1 MVSSCHDLWGCGA
14 HPQMRGCDYPSLL
27 VRIHAEQGSNLGAL
41 LYAFQLEQNGVVG
54 FATVADVAG
63 VYDHVHH
70 VVVDLIPVINNKK
83 INYLLNRY
91 TIFMYI

>member
-1 MVSSCHDLWGCGA
+1 MVSSCHDLWVCGA
-14 HPQMRGCDYPSLL
+14 HPQMRGCGYPRLL

-70 VVVDLIPVINNKK
+70 VVVDLIPAKNNKK
-83 INYLLNRY
+83 NQL
-91 TIFMYI
+91 IFTR

>member
-1 MVSSCHDLWGCGA
+1 
-14 HPQMRGCDYPSLL
+14 MRGCDYPSLL